1 MLEKIK
7 EAAKKV
13 NDAKRKSVKEN
24 ITMSEAL
31 KQVFNKVLLTTIS
44 MEFLEIEKDN
54 NKVKFL
60 HIFVPAYS
68 QPVFIK
74 FTCKDQEINP
84 FGVKAEQFFV
94 RYAHNSTEVLSFS
107 ETISF
112 ISQRFPKYL
121 DSLN

>member
-1 MLEKIK
+1 
-7 EAAKKV
+7 
-13 NDAKRKSVKEN
+13 
-24 ITMSEAL
+24 
-31 KQVFNKVLLTTIS
+31 
-44 MEFLEIEKDN
+44 MEFLEIEQDN
-54 NKVKFL
+54 EKVKFL

-74 FTCKDQEINP
+74 FTCKDPEINP

-94 RYAHNSTEVLSFS
+94 RYAHNSTEALTFS

-121 DSLN
+121 ESLY